1 MSRLPEPAPISHP
14 AKGANGASRAP
25 VDSGNPQEA
34 NPLQDPDVVGV
45 LTSAPHEVPRA
56 RQVFC
61 NRNLRMDQIEL
72 VGFDMDYTLA
82 IYHSERMERLS
93 FEMTVQKMIRE
104 RGYSE
109 QLSTIRYDPAI
120 AMRGLVVD
128 KALGNLIKLDR
139 YDHVGRAYHG
149 RRPLTREEKRV
160 YRDEKIKLS
169 SDRYGW
175 IDTLFALPEACL
187 YAEAIEMLEASG
199 ERMDYARLYVDIREC
214 IDAVHR
220 DGSLKSVVQK
230 DLSHYVFIDPGLGP
244 TLHKL
249 RSGGKRVFL
258 LTNSL
263 WDYTDAVMKCLL
275 DRMLPEYPN
284 WRNYFDYVIV
294 GSAKP
299 GFFSEQAPFL
309 EIDPQTGKE
318 IGEAKTLERSR
329 VYQGGNLVDLERRI
343 GIGGERV
350 LYVGDHIYG
359 DILRS
364 KKTSLWRTCMVIPE
378 LEGEIAYIDSQ
389 SELIGQLSKL
399 EQVRARLDEEIN
411 VRKLAL
417 NTLERKLEKEA
428 NADARRAID
437 DDRRA
442 DKALIEKLRRALK
455 SAIAQVKGIE
465 DRLEGGSNEAWGLL
479 FKEGTE
485 NSRFGH
491 QIEQYAC
498 IYTSRAS
505 NLHFYS
511 PMQYFRS
518 FRDAMPHERHDVAL
532 RRFMGNGSDAA
543 E

>member
-1 MSRLPEPAPISHP
+1 VPPIESVIH
-14 AKGANGASRAP
+14 S
-25 VDSGNPQEA
+25 VEA
-34 NPLQDPDVVGV
+34 TDPLDDADVVRV
-45 LTSAPHEVPRA
+45 LTTSPNEVPRP

-82 IYHSERMERLS
+82 IYHAERMERLS

-104 RGYSE
+104 RGYPEKFAQSH
-109 QLSTIRYDPAI
+109 YDPSFVI
-120 AMRGLVVD
+120 RGLLVD
-128 KALGNLIKLDR
+128 KTLGNLMKPDR

-149 RRPLTREEKRV
+149 RRPLSREEKRA
-160 YRDEKIKLS
+160 YREEKVRLS

-187 YAEAIEMLEASG
+187 YAEAVELLEAAG
-199 ERMDYARLYVDIREC
+199 QRVDYGKLYVDIREC

-220 DGSLKSVVQK
+220 DGTLKSVVQK
-230 DLSHYVFIDPGLGP
+230 DLARYVALDSDLGP

-249 RSGGKRVFL
+249 RSGGKKIFL

-275 DRMLPEYPN
+275 DRMLPEYPS
-284 WRNYFDYVIV
+284 WRNYFDYLVV
-294 GSAKP
+294 GAAKP
-299 GFFSEQAPFL
+299 GFFSGQSPFI
-309 EIDPQTGKE
+309 EIDPVTGKE
-318 IGEAKTLERSR
+318 LGEAKTLERGR

-378 LEGEIAYIDSQ
+378 LEEEIAYIDRQ
-389 SELIGQLSKL
+389 SGNIGELIRL
-399 EQVRARLDEEIN
+399 EAVRARLDEEIN

-417 NTLERKLEKEA
+417 NTIERKLEKEA
-428 NADARRAID
+428 DPAARHAVDDERRA
-437 DDRRA
+437 A
-442 DKALIEKLRRALK
+442 KTVIEKLRRALK
-455 SAIAQVKGIE
+455 FAVARVKDIE
-465 DRLEGGSNEAWGLL
+465 DRLEGGSNAFWGLL

-485 NSRFGH
+485 NSRFG
-491 QIEQYAC
+491 QQVEQYAC
-498 IYTSRAS
+498 IYTGRVS

-511 PMQYFRS
+511 PTQYFRS
-518 FRDAMPHERHDVAL
+518 FRDAMPHERQDGNP
-532 RRFMGNGSDAA
+532 RRFLGNGS
-543 E
+543 EPHE